1 MNTDGKKD
9 ADKQGTSF
17 GDIFLSLLPFLG
29 AIAFMLVF
37 NAAMVVGLQTID
49 SGLEGTEV
57 SELVC
62 KTLVIV
68 AVEFVCLSLASV
80 IHRNQVVPII
90 ICIFGYILTQHFSL
104 VTRLFNFIIG
114 LFGQGESG

>member
-1 MNTDGKKD
+1 
-9 ADKQGTSF
+9 
-17 GDIFLSLLPFLG
+17 
-29 AIAFMLVF
+29 MLVF

-57 SELVC
+57 SELVW

-68 AVEFVCLSLASV
+68 AVEFMCLSLANV
-80 IHRNQVVPII
+80 IHRNRVVPII

-104 VTRLFNFIIG
+104 VTRLFSFIIG
-114 LFGQGESG
+114 LFGQGGNG